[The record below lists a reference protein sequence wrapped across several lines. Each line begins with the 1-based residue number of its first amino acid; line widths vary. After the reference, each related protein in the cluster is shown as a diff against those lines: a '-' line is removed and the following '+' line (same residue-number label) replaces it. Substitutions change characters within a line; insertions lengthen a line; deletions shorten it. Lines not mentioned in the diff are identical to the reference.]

1 MFSRHIQYPVVGRG
15 ENCHGGTCNRRSAI
29 DRSQVA
35 AKHARLPLRLVH
47 SCFAS
52 PLMRRRH
59 VAVGVPVNLENVTER
74 VVETKRTPMAYV
86 DPAENFVIS
95 GFDHGNLALTCH
107 LRSGAVGDVADA
119 R

>member
-1 MFSRHIQYPVVGRG
+1 M
-15 ENCHGGTCNRRSAI
+15 
-29 DRSQVA
+29 
-35 AKHARLPLRLVH
+35 
-47 SCFAS
+47 
-52 PLMRRRH
+52 
-59 VAVGVPVNLENVTER
+59 TER

-95 GFDHGNLALTCH
+95 GFDHRNLALTCH